1 MDDEIE
7 RTVLAAGAI
16 VTRLGDKGDELLL
29 IHRDRYDDWSFP
41 KGKAEPGESAEQ
53 TARREVEEETGF
65 SVELLT
71 ELPTVRYPDR
81 HGRPKAVRY
90 WMATVV
96 EGSFEPNNEV
106 DSIAWVRPKKA
117 RKRLTYDRDIELLET
132 AADLISDAADEADR

>member
-1 MDDEIE
+1 M
-7 RTVLAAGAI
+7 AAGAI